1 MSTGETA
8 VPHRDALARTPSFE
22 LSCLYDDMASPEEV
36 TIFYPT
42 GRRTATEWIT
52 ADVGA
57 AVGLDESR

>member
-1 MSTGETA
+1 MSAGETA
-8 VPHRDALARTPSFE
+8 TARRDSLASTPSFE

-52 ADVGA
+52 ADVDA